1 MKWILIILFVSSV
14 YTDARPKAPV
24 KELKATKELAKPLE
38 DLVPMLDEVTN
49 KLTDLS
55 QKIEKL

>member
-1 MKWILIILFVSSV
+1 MKQ
-14 YTDARPKAPV
+14 PKGI
-24 KELKATKELAKPLE
+24 AKPLE

>member
-1 MKWILIILFVSSV
+1 MKWILIILFVTSV
-14 YTDARPKAPV
+14 YTDARPKVPI
-24 KELKATKELAKPLE
+24 KQPKGIAKPLE

>member
-1 MKWILIILFVSSV
+1 MKWILIVFFVSSV
-14 YTDARPKAPV
+14 YTDAKPTAPV
-24 KELKATKELAKPLE
+24 KHPKAIAKPLE
-38 DLVPMLDEVTN
+38 DLVPILDKVTN